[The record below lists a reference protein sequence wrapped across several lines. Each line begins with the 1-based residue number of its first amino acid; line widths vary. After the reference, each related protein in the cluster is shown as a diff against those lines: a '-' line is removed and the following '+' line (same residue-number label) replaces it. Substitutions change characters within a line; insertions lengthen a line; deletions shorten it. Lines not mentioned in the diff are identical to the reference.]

1 MSLLRPDRYL
11 TSVTALDLSTLWA
24 AGKRG
29 LLLDRDN
36 TLVPR
41 DTRTMPDDVRAWVAD
56 ARAMGFALCL
66 VSNNWARNVRPDAEA
81 IGADLVSR
89 AAKPLPF
96 ALRHALRKIGVRR
109 QQALLV
115 GDQVFTDVLG
125 ARLAGIESVLVQPQT
140 EVDLAHTLVL
150 RKFEARVLRGLV
162 PQGGPSDV
170 DEDVRLA
177 GSAPSRDDS

>member
-11 TSVTALDLSTLWA
+11 TSVTALDLSALWA

-81 IGADLVSR
+81 ISADLVSR

-125 ARLAGIESVLVQPQT
+125 AHLAGIESVLVHTADRGRPRAHPGAPQVRGARPARPGAAGRT
-140 EVDLAHTLVL
+140 ERRRRGRAG
-150 RKFEARVLRGLV
+150 RRARART
-162 PQGGPSDV
+162 
-170 DEDVRLA
+170 R
-177 GSAPSRDDS
+177 R